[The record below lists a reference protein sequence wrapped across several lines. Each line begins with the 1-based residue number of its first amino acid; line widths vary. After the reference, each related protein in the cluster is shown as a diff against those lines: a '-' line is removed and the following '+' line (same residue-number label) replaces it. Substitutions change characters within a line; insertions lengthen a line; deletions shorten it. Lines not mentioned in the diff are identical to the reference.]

1 MMDIDGNKLGG
12 LVNVTSMLARV
23 AVAKNHEI
31 RELIREPAQKEEV
44 QEAREPEKAS
54 KVSAVAPSDAPD
66 TNTNAQTTGRLVNV
80 NV

>member
-1 MMDIDGNKLGG
+1 MMDIKGNKPSG

-23 AVAKNHEI
+23 AEAKNHEI

-44 QEAREPEKAS
+44 QESEKAS